1 MSNENMTNSRENI
14 LSRDFD
20 LSSLLKF
27 AFPTIIMMIFMGLYT
42 IIDTIFVSRFV
53 NTNAL
58 SSINIVCPIINIV
71 VGIGTMIATGSSAII
86 ASKMG
91 EGDYKEAREYLSLI
105 VIFGI
110 TIGIIISIL
119 GIIFIDKIIWSLGA
133 SEILYSYCKDYLLII
148 LIFTPA
154 GILQVLFQSLIV
166 TAGRP
171 GFGMILSISAGMMNM
186 ILDYIF
192 IVIFNMGIKGSAL
205 GTGIGYVLPS
215 VIGIIFFLTSKGTLY
230 FEKPKFDINMIFKSL
245 YNGSSEMVSQLAT
258 AITTFLFNLV
268 MMKLL
273 GENGV
278 AAITIIIYSQFM
290 LSTLFIGFS
299 MGVSPIMSFNYGS
312 KNHNR
317 LKTLIK
323 SSITF
328 IGFISI
334 LVFMISM
341 FFGDRLVSVFSPA
354 GSEVYDIARNG
365 FFIFPI
371 SFLFCGFNIFSSAIF
386 TALSNGKVSAMISF
400 LRTFCFITIGLLT
413 LPILFGVNGVWLAVP
428 LSEFI
433 TMFISIYFI
442 KTI

>member
-71 VGIGTMIATGSSAII
+71 VGIGTMIAIGSSAII

-91 EGDYKEAREYLSLI
+91 EGDYKEARENLSLI

-166 TAGRP
+166 TAGHP

-205 GTGIGYVLPS
+205 ETGIGYVLPS

-230 FEKPKFDINMIFKSL
+230 FKKPKFDINMIFKSL

-323 SSITF
+323 NSITF

-341 FFGDRLVSVFSPA
+341 FFGYRLVSVFSPA

-371 SFLFCGFNIFSSAIF
+371 SFLFCGFNIFSSALF

-400 LRTFCFITIGLLT
+400 LRTFCFITIGLLSSHT
-413 LPILFGVNGVWLAVP
+413 IWRKRCLAG
-428 LSEFI
+428 S
-433 TMFISIYFI
+433 SII
-442 KTI
+442 